1 MSDIDTN
8 NIYTQLGLTKPPET
22 ESKPNDQLGQ
32 AEFLKLM
39 TTQLKFQD
47 PLKPMENGDFLGQ
60 MAQFGTVSGVNELN
74 NTFSTMSA
82 SFQSN
87 QALQASTLVG
97 RRVMV
102 PSLNGFLEAGEP
114 MLAAVDLE
122 APASRIVITIQNSSG
137 QLVHRQELGLQQ
149 AGLVDFSW
157 DGIDLTGNPAA
168 SGTYQINA
176 EVHQGSQVSSG
187 TIFSVVDV
195 ESVTLGVGGQDLT
208 LSVSGLGEIDMG
220 QVRKIM

>member
-1 MSDIDTN
+1 MSEIDAN
-8 NIYTQLGLTKPPET
+8 NIYTQLGLNKPVET
-22 ESKPNDQLGQ
+22 ETKPNDQLGQ

-74 NTFSTMSA
+74 NTFTAMSA

-102 PSLNGFLEAGEP
+102 PSLNGYLESGQP
-114 MLAAVDLE
+114 MQAAVELE
-122 APASRIVITIQNSSG
+122 RPANRIVITIQNEAG

-157 DGIDLTGNPAA
+157 DGLDQNGNPYP
-168 SGTYQINA
+168 SGTYEINA

-187 TIFSVVDV
+187 NIFTVVDV

-208 LSVSGLGEIDMG
+208 LSVSGLGEIDMS

>member
-1 MSDIDTN
+1 MSEIDSN
-8 NIYTQLGLTKPPET
+8 NIYAQLGLNRPEETKT
-22 ESKPNDQLGQ
+22 RGNDELGQ
-32 AEFLKLM
+32 AEFLELM
-39 TTQLKFQD
+39 TTQLRFQD

-60 MAQFGTVSGVNELN
+60 MAQFGTVNGINDLN
-74 NTFSTMSA
+74 TTFNTMSA

-102 PSLNGFLEAGEP
+102 PANDAYLGDTGSLLGSVEL
-114 MLAAVDLE
+114 DQ
-122 APASRIVITIQNSSG
+122 PANRVVISVQNTAG

-149 AGLVDFSW
+149 AGMLDFEWNGLDSN
-157 DGIDLTGNPAA
+157 GNRLPGGEYRI
-168 SGTYQINA
+168 SA
-176 EVHQGSQVSSG
+176 EVHRGSDVIAG
-187 TIFSVVDV
+187 RMFTVVDV

-208 LSVSGLGEIDMG
+208 LSVFGLGDIDMS